1 MESTSTSNLPQNNAN
16 TMTGDVN
23 LGPPKEVHLK
33 DMKTWLNDNHD
44 VATPIDPANL
54 AKLKEEMSK

>member
-1 MESTSTSNLPQNNAN
+1 
-16 TMTGDVN
+16 MTGDVN

-44 VATPIDPANL
+44 VATPGQLGQTEGRD
-54 AKLKEEMSK
+54 E